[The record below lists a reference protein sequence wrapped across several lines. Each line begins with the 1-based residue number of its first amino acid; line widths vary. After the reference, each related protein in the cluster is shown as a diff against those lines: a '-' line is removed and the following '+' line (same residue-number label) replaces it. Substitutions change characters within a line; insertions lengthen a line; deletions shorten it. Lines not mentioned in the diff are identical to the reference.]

1 MKWSYQNFRR
11 TEITELSILR
21 KSMWSILETRD
32 MYISAE
38 KEKIVSSTLK

>member
-1 MKWSYQNFRR
+1 MKWSCQNFIR

-32 MYISAE
+32 MCISAE
-38 KEKIVSSTLK
+38 KGKIAFSTLK